1 MSDQR
6 LKAGQVWIKG
16 DESFVVLWSDG
27 TSGIRAVEQT
37 LVGELWPTVKLVLDF
52 IQVDDL
58 IREGWSLGGKHHE
71 HHDGAVCVCGNPSG
85 VILESKPPKCADCRR
100 EVSDE

>member
-1 MSDQR
+1 MSER
-6 LKAGQVWIKG
+6 LKAGQVWVKG
-16 DESFVVLWSDG
+16 DESFLVLWSDG
-27 TSGIRAVEQT
+27 SSEGIRAHEQKI
-37 LVGELWPTVKLVLDF
+37 GGHGIVKPILDF

-58 IREGWSLGGKHHE
+58 IREGWSLDAEGHAAAWA
-71 HHDGAVCVCGNPSG
+71 AVCTCGNPSG